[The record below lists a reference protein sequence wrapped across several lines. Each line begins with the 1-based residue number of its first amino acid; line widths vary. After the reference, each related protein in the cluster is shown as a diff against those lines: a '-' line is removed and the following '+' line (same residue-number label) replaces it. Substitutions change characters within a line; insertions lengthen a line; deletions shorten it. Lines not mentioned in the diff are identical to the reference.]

1 MIFSN
6 KSKAPPPI
14 LPPPIIGA
22 VPPILGPPPPLISPP
37 PMVAPPPLRPPP
49 PVRSPTSTTG
59 PTQAP
64 LLCAEPVPPPVAPFR
79 GPFMNPTVPP
89 PTGQMN
95 PPVIPPPGPP
105 PGVPPPDVLKN
116 LPPELLNIL
125 RHIPPPTLS
134 STNEMTP
141 FPPRFPP
148 TPPFNQPPPPPPP
161 NQQNRP
167 PSEPTPP
174 ISVPPTQPVMT
185 PSLIGNLKPN
195 QQAAGD
201 VPTFE
206 PFWPTTSGAAM
217 PSPAMTSSMTSSSA
231 DYPSSIHTAEIL
243 SGLMVLD
250 SNQNEKRDDES
261 KLNFSN
267 GTWSRAPGPSRSP
280 SRDQPT
286 NVPPINSMDYNRSF
300 FPSINTKPI
309 VDPDSYDRKIESVR

>member
-1 MIFSN
+1 
-6 KSKAPPPI
+6 
-14 LPPPIIGA
+14 
-22 VPPILGPPPPLISPP
+22 
-37 PMVAPPPLRPPP
+37 MVAPPPLRPPP

-174 ISVPPTQPVMT
+174 ISVPPTQFSVPPT
-185 PSLIGNLKPN
+185 
-195 QQAAGD
+195 QAAGD

-206 PFWPTTSGAAM
+206 PFWPTTSAATM
-217 PSPAMTSSMTSSSA
+217 PSPAMMTPSMTSSA
-231 DYPSSIHTAEIL
+231 EYPSSIL

-280 SRDQPT
+280 SRDLTQQPS
-286 NVPPINSMDYNRSF
+286 VQPINSMDYNRSF

>member
-6 KSKAPPPI
+6 ESKAPPPI

-64 LLCAEPVPPPVAPFR
+64 LLCAEPVPPPVPPFR

-174 ISVPPTQPVMT
+174 ISVPPTQSVMT
-185 PSLIGNLKPN
+185 SSLIGNLKPN

-206 PFWPTTSGAAM
+206 PFWPTTSAASM
-217 PSPAMTSSMTSSSA
+217 PSPAMTSSMTSSA

-280 SRDQPT
+280 SRDLQ
-286 NVPPINSMDYNRSF
+286 NVQPINSMDYNRSF